1 METALVVQAYDAYHD
16 QLHRYLAAMTR
27 DGEQAQDLVHESFM
41 RLTREVRAGRA
52 PDNPRAWLY
61 RVGRNLVISGARRQ
75 QVAERNR
82 DRLVQ
87 RDYTASAED
96 QYVWRESGSELRALL
111 GQLDWIDR
119 TSLLMAAEGYSGAEI
134 ARIVG
139 RSENAVRTR
148 MCRARTRLRHGLE
161 ASEGVA
167 QVA

>member
-1 METALVVQAYDAYHD
+1 METAFVGQAYDAYHD

-27 DGEQAQDLVHESFM
+27 DGEAAQDLVHESFM

-75 QVAERNR
+75 VVADRSR

-87 RDYTASAED
+87 RDNTASAED
-96 QYVWRESGSELRALL
+96 QYVWRESGSELSTLL
-111 GQLDWIDR
+111 GRLDPIDR
-119 TSLLMAAEGYSGAEI
+119 TALLMAAEGYSGAEI
-134 ARIVG
+134 ARRVG

-148 MCRARTRLRHGLE
+148 MCRARSRLRQELE
-161 ASEGVA
+161 APA
-167 QVA
+167 TFRHAA